1 MVRQT
6 CVRLDGYVL
15 EGDRGLHVRE
25 EHADDGIVGVHG
37 CGEVA
42 SGRRLG
48 GSHHRRPL
56 HLLILMLLL
65 LLLLMMM
72 MLMMM
77 LMLRRA
83 RCVWRMH
90 VGGR

>member
-1 MVRQT
+1 MTAR
-6 CVRLDGYVL
+6 RLGRYIAVL
-15 EGDRGLHVRE
+15 MAAMRCGRACRGGVG
-25 EHADDGIVGVHG
+25 DDGIVGVHG

-65 LLLLMMM
+65 
-72 MLMMM
+72 ML
-77 LMLRRA
+77 RA

-90 VGGR
+90 VGGC

>member
-6 CVRLDGYVL
+6 CMRLDRDVL
-15 EGDRGLHVRE
+15 EGNRGLHVRE

-48 GSHHRRPL
+48 GSRHRRPL
-56 HLLILMLLL
+56 HLLILMLLMLML
-65 LLLLMMM
+65 LLL
-72 MLMMM
+72 M

-90 VGGR
+90 VGGC